1 MERERERDVTLERSS
16 AFAFRT
22 TPSKSSPRGKRI
34 EIFLSLSLSSQRRR
48 PKKKKREKTREC
60 VVVSLLR
67 ECITFRALISSGG
80 GKGGGRFV
88 SDCFSEFSFYFSL
101 QFCLG
106 CTTLF
111 PALHF
116 ENLFPELRKSA
127 LEMTTNEGE
136 DEDTIDFD
144 EKEELL
150 RRDVDRLL
158 EEIAF
163 LEETS
168 SSSLRNAELESR
180 LETMEQNMLSIARR
194 MTTMKKKKKQSGTN
208 NDDDYGTT
216 AFSLLSSRI
225 HEVAEYVDSA
235 VRNTV
240 SNQRKR
246 EENILRELDA
256 FVDKEEDAIETN
268 TIRAKEVNEEKENR
282 VEWIRKFGIE
292 NSMMMSGG
300 KMDEEDLNAE
310 RSLRAFEMNDDEKGG
325 VRKSGKEKGVV
336 FLLDDDVRRAKEEED
351 LEKAIEKNVLSTVDL
366 AIKRLETASA
376 AIAKATAK
384 NSKESG
390 GAAAIFATAISNFS
404 ALPVWQKRVV
414 GVLAFLGFSWI
425 LILNAM
431 NNDEKSEFEEIDQSI
446 ATTANASEL
455 IKF

>member
-1 MERERERDVTLERSS
+1 MT
-16 AFAFRT
+16 
-22 TPSKSSPRGKRI
+22 
-34 EIFLSLSLSSQRRR
+34 
-48 PKKKKREKTREC
+48 
-60 VVVSLLR
+60 
-67 ECITFRALISSGG
+67 
-80 GKGGGRFV
+80 
-88 SDCFSEFSFYFSL
+88 DCLSEFSFFFSL
-101 QFCLG
+101 QVLFRVYNPNFLRSISFLF
-106 CTTLF
+106 LF
-111 PALHF
+111 PISSAQT
-116 ENLFPELRKSA
+116 KAA
-127 LEMTTNEGE
+127 LEMTTNEE
-136 DEDTIDFD
+136 DDDDDIDI
-144 EKEELL
+144 EEEEELL
-150 RRDVDRLL
+150 RGDVDRLL

-168 SSSLRNAELESR
+168 SSSSSSLRNGALKSR
-180 LETMEQNMLSIARR
+180 LETLEQNRVSIARR
-194 MTTMKKKKKQSGTN
+194 MTTMKKKKKKKQSGNNN

-240 SNQRKR
+240 SNQRKTR
-246 EENILRELDA
+246 EENILRELDL
-256 FVDKEEDAIETN
+256 FVDGDEDAIETN
-268 TIRAKEVNEEKENR
+268 TIRGKEVNEEKENR

-384 NSKESG
+384 NSKETG
-390 GAAAIFATAISNFS
+390 GAAGIFATAISNFS

-446 ATTANASEL
+446 ATTANAS
-455 IKF
+455 

>member
-1 MERERERDVTLERSS
+1 MN
-16 AFAFRT
+16 F
-22 TPSKSSPRGKRI
+22 PS
-34 EIFLSLSLSSQRRR
+34 
-48 PKKKKREKTREC
+48 C
-60 VVVSLLR
+60 
-67 ECITFRALISSGG
+67 
-80 GKGGGRFV
+80 
-88 SDCFSEFSFYFSL
+88 FSL
-101 QFCLG
+101 QV
-106 CTTLF
+106 LF
-111 PALHF
+111 RVYNPNFLSAPF
-116 ENLFPELRKSA
+116 LFKNAQKKAA
-127 LEMTTNEGE
+127 LEMTTNEE
-136 DEDTIDFD
+136 DDDDDIDI
-144 EKEELL
+144 EEEEELL
-150 RRDVDRLL
+150 RGDVDRLL

-168 SSSLRNAELESR
+168 SSSSSLRNGELESR
-180 LETMEQNMLSIARR
+180 LETLEQNRVSIARR
-194 MTTMKKKKKQSGTN
+194 MTTMKKKKKKQSGNNN

-240 SNQRKR
+240 VSNQRKTR
-246 EENILRELDA
+246 EENILRELDL
-256 FVDKEEDAIETN
+256 FVDGDEDAIETN
-268 TIRAKEVNEEKENR
+268 TIRGKEVNEEKENR

-384 NSKESG
+384 NSKETG
-390 GAAAIFATAISNFS
+390 GAAGIFATAISNFS

-446 ATTANASEL
+446 ATTANAS
-455 IKF
+455 

>member
-1 MERERERDVTLERSS
+1 
-16 AFAFRT
+16 
-22 TPSKSSPRGKRI
+22 
-34 EIFLSLSLSSQRRR
+34 
-48 PKKKKREKTREC
+48 
-60 VVVSLLR
+60 
-67 ECITFRALISSGG
+67 
-80 GKGGGRFV
+80 
-88 SDCFSEFSFYFSL
+88 
-101 QFCLG
+101 
-106 CTTLF
+106 
-111 PALHF
+111 
-116 ENLFPELRKSA
+116 
-127 LEMTTNEGE
+127 MTTNEGE
-136 DEDTIDFD
+136 DDDDIDFD
-144 EKEELL
+144 EEEELL

-168 SSSLRNAELESR
+168 SSSSLRNAELESR
-180 LETMEQNMLSIARR
+180 LETLEQNRLSIARR
-194 MTTMKKKKKQSGTN
+194 MTTMKKKKQSGNNN

-256 FVDKEEDAIETN
+256 FVDGDKDAIETN

-310 RSLRAFEMNDDEKGG
+310 RTLRAFEMNDSEKGG

-336 FLLDDDVRRAKEEED
+336 FLLDDDLRAKEEED

-376 AIAKATAK
+376 AIAKATSK
-384 NSKESG
+384 NSKETG
-390 GAAAIFATAISNFS
+390 GAAGMTIFATAISNFS

-431 NNDEKSEFEEIDQSI
+431 NNDEKTEFEEIDQSI
-446 ATTANASEL
+446 ATTANAS
-455 IKF
+455 

>member
-1 MERERERDVTLERSS
+1 MT
-16 AFAFRT
+16 
-22 TPSKSSPRGKRI
+22 
-34 EIFLSLSLSSQRRR
+34 
-48 PKKKKREKTREC
+48 
-60 VVVSLLR
+60 
-67 ECITFRALISSGG
+67 
-80 GKGGGRFV
+80 
-88 SDCFSEFSFYFSL
+88 DCLSEFSFFFSL
-101 QFCLG
+101 QVLFRVYNPNFLRSISFLF
-106 CTTLF
+106 LF
-111 PALHF
+111 PISSAQT
-116 ENLFPELRKSA
+116 KAA
-127 LEMTTNEGE
+127 LEMTTNEEE
-136 DEDTIDFD
+136 DDDDIDF
-144 EKEELL
+144 EEEEELL

-168 SSSLRNAELESR
+168 SSSSSLRNGELESR
-180 LETMEQNMLSIARR
+180 LETLEQNRMSIARR
-194 MTTMKKKKKQSGTN
+194 MTTMKKKKKQSGNNN

-240 SNQRKR
+240 SNQRKTR
-246 EENILRELDA
+246 EENILRELDL
-256 FVDKEEDAIETN
+256 FVDGDEDAIETN
-268 TIRAKEVNEEKENR
+268 TIRGKEVNEEKENR

-384 NSKESG
+384 NSKETG
-390 GAAAIFATAISNFS
+390 GAAGIFATAISNFS

-446 ATTANASEL
+446 ATTANAS
-455 IKF
+455 

>member
-1 MERERERDVTLERSS
+1 M
-16 AFAFRT
+16 
-22 TPSKSSPRGKRI
+22 
-34 EIFLSLSLSSQRRR
+34 
-48 PKKKKREKTREC
+48 
-60 VVVSLLR
+60 
-67 ECITFRALISSGG
+67 
-80 GKGGGRFV
+80 
-88 SDCFSEFSFYFSL
+88 
-101 QFCLG
+101 
-106 CTTLF
+106 
-111 PALHF
+111 
-116 ENLFPELRKSA
+116 
-127 LEMTTNEGE
+127 
-136 DEDTIDFD
+136 
-144 EKEELL
+144 
-150 RRDVDRLL
+150 
-158 EEIAF
+158 
-163 LEETS
+163 
-168 SSSLRNAELESR
+168 
-180 LETMEQNMLSIARR
+180 
-194 MTTMKKKKKQSGTN
+194 KKKKQSGNNN

-256 FVDKEEDAIETN
+256 FVDGDKDAIETN

-310 RSLRAFEMNDDEKGG
+310 RTLRAFEMNDSEKGG

-336 FLLDDDVRRAKEEED
+336 FLLDDDLRAKEEED

-376 AIAKATAK
+376 AIAKATSK
-384 NSKESG
+384 NSKETG
-390 GAAAIFATAISNFS
+390 GAAGMTIFATAISNFS

-431 NNDEKSEFEEIDQSI
+431 NNDEKTEFEEIDQSI
-446 ATTANASEL
+446 ATTANAS
-455 IKF
+455 

>member
-1 MERERERDVTLERSS
+1 MNFPPV
-16 AFAFRT
+16 
-22 TPSKSSPRGKRI
+22 
-34 EIFLSLSLSSQRRR
+34 FLY
-48 PKKKKREKTREC
+48 K
-60 VVVSLLR
+60 
-67 ECITFRALISSGG
+67 
-80 GKGGGRFV
+80 
-88 SDCFSEFSFYFSL
+88 
-101 QFCLG
+101 FCLG
-106 CTTLF
+106 FTTLISCAPF
-111 PALHF
+111 LSVLQKKA
-116 ENLFPELRKSA
+116 A
-127 LEMTTNEGE
+127 LEMTTNEE
-136 DEDTIDFD
+136 DDDDDIDF
-144 EKEELL
+144 EEEEELL
-150 RRDVDRLL
+150 RGDVDRLL

-168 SSSLRNAELESR
+168 SSSSLRNGELESR
-180 LETMEQNMLSIARR
+180 LETLEQNRVSIARR
-194 MTTMKKKKKQSGTN
+194 MTTMKKKKKQCGTN

-240 SNQRKR
+240 VSNQRKTR
-246 EENILRELDA
+246 EENILRELDL
-256 FVDKEEDAIETN
+256 FVDGDEDAIETN
-268 TIRAKEVNEEKENR
+268 TIRGKEVNEEKENR

-384 NSKESG
+384 NSKETG
-390 GAAAIFATAISNFS
+390 GAAGIFATAISNFS

-446 ATTANASEL
+446 ATTANAS
-455 IKF
+455 

>member
-1 MERERERDVTLERSS
+1 VTLERSS

-144 EKEELL
+144 EEEELL

-180 LETMEQNMLSIARR
+180 LETIEHNRLSIARR

-292 NSMMMSGG
+292 NSMMIGG
-300 KMDEEDLNAE
+300 KMEDVNAE
-310 RSLRAFEMNDDEKGG
+310 RSLRAFEMNNNEKGG
-325 VRKSGKEKGVV
+325 VVQSGKEKGVV
-336 FLLDDDVRRAKEEED
+336 FLLDDDLRRAKEEED

-376 AIAKATAK
+376 AIAKATSK
-384 NSKESG
+384 NSKETG
-390 GAAAIFATAISNFS
+390 GAAGIFATAISNFS

-446 ATTANASEL
+446 ATTANAS
-455 IKF
+455 

>member
-1 MERERERDVTLERSS
+1 MLLEQHHQKVPRGETTTERELRFSFLSFSFLKEEDQKRKKERRHES
-16 AFAFRT
+16 AF
-22 TPSKSSPRGKRI
+22 
-34 EIFLSLSLSSQRRR
+34 
-48 PKKKKREKTREC
+48 
-60 VVVSLLR
+60 VSLR
-67 ECITFRALISSGG
+67 KCTFRALISSGG

-88 SDCFSEFSFYFSL
+88 SDCLSEIFLSVFSPFVFRVYNPNCFCFPSISKSL
-101 QFCLG
+101 RSEK
-106 CTTLF
+106 
-111 PALHF
+111 A
-116 ENLFPELRKSA
+116 A

-136 DEDTIDFD
+136 DDDDIDFD
-144 EKEELL
+144 EEEELL

-168 SSSLRNAELESR
+168 SSSSLRNAELESR
-180 LETMEQNMLSIARR
+180 LETLEQNRLSIARR
-194 MTTMKKKKKQSGTN
+194 MTTMKKKKQSGNNN
-208 NDDDYGTT
+208 NDDDYGTS

-256 FVDKEEDAIETN
+256 FVDGDKDAIETN

-310 RSLRAFEMNDDEKGG
+310 RTLRAFEMNDSEKGG

-336 FLLDDDVRRAKEEED
+336 FLLDDDLRAKEEED

-376 AIAKATAK
+376 AIAKATSK
-384 NSKESG
+384 NSKETG
-390 GAAAIFATAISNFS
+390 GAAGMTIFATAISNFS

-431 NNDEKSEFEEIDQSI
+431 NNDEKTEFEEIDQSI
-446 ATTANASEL
+446 ATTANAS
-455 IKF
+455 

>member
-1 MERERERDVTLERSS
+1 M
-16 AFAFRT
+16 
-22 TPSKSSPRGKRI
+22 
-34 EIFLSLSLSSQRRR
+34 
-48 PKKKKREKTREC
+48 
-60 VVVSLLR
+60 
-67 ECITFRALISSGG
+67 
-80 GKGGGRFV
+80 
-88 SDCFSEFSFYFSL
+88 
-101 QFCLG
+101 
-106 CTTLF
+106 
-111 PALHF
+111 
-116 ENLFPELRKSA
+116 
-127 LEMTTNEGE
+127 TNEE
-136 DEDTIDFD
+136 EVDDDE
-144 EKEELL
+144 EEELL
-150 RRDVDRLL
+150 RGDVDRLL

-168 SSSLRNAELESR
+168 SSSSLRNGELESR
-180 LETMEQNMLSIARR
+180 LETLEQNRLSIARR
-194 MTTMKKKKKQSGTN
+194 MTTMKKKKQYGTN

-240 SNQRKR
+240 STNQRKR

-292 NSMMMSGG
+292 NSMMIIGG

-310 RSLRAFEMNDDEKGG
+310 RTLRAFEMNDSEKGG

-376 AIAKATAK
+376 AIAKATSK

-390 GAAAIFATAISNFS
+390 GAAGMTIFATAISNFS

-446 ATTANASEL
+446 ATTANAS
-455 IKF
+455 

>member
-1 MERERERDVTLERSS
+1 MNFPSVFSTVL
-16 AFAFRT
+16 FRVCN
-22 TPSKSSPRGKRI
+22 PNFLLSISFSKIS
-34 EIFLSLSLSSQRRR
+34 SLSS
-48 PKKKKREKTREC
+48 EK
-60 VVVSLLR
+60 
-67 ECITFRALISSGG
+67 A
-80 GKGGGRFV
+80 
-88 SDCFSEFSFYFSL
+88 
-101 QFCLG
+101 
-106 CTTLF
+106 
-111 PALHF
+111 
-116 ENLFPELRKSA
+116 A

-136 DEDTIDFD
+136 DDDDIDFD
-144 EKEELL
+144 EEEELL

-168 SSSLRNAELESR
+168 SSSLRNVDLESK
-180 LETMEQNMLSIARR
+180 LETLERERVNIARR
-194 MTTMKKKKKQSGTN
+194 MTTMKKKKKRS
-208 NDDDYGTT
+208 DDDDDNTNTTT

-240 SNQRKR
+240 VTQQRKTR
-246 EENILRELDA
+246 EENILRELDL
-256 FVDKEEDAIETN
+256 FVDADEDASETN
-268 TIRAKEVNEEKENR
+268 TIRAKEVDEEKENR

-292 NSMMMSGG
+292 NSMMMIGG
-300 KMDEEDLNAE
+300 KMDDEALNAE

-384 NSKESG
+384 NSKETG
-390 GAAAIFATAISNFS
+390 GAAGIFATAISNFS

-446 ATTANASEL
+446 ATTANAS
-455 IKF
+455 

>member
-1 MERERERDVTLERSS
+1 
-16 AFAFRT
+16 
-22 TPSKSSPRGKRI
+22 
-34 EIFLSLSLSSQRRR
+34 
-48 PKKKKREKTREC
+48 
-60 VVVSLLR
+60 
-67 ECITFRALISSGG
+67 
-80 GKGGGRFV
+80 
-88 SDCFSEFSFYFSL
+88 
-101 QFCLG
+101 
-106 CTTLF
+106 
-111 PALHF
+111 
-116 ENLFPELRKSA
+116 
-127 LEMTTNEGE
+127 MTTNEGE

-144 EKEELL
+144 EEEELL

-180 LETMEQNMLSIARR
+180 LETLEQNRLSIARR

-292 NSMMMSGG
+292 NSMMIGG
-300 KMDEEDLNAE
+300 KMEDVNAE
-310 RSLRAFEMNDDEKGG
+310 RSLRAFEMNNNEKGG
-325 VRKSGKEKGVV
+325 VVQSGKEKGVV
-336 FLLDDDVRRAKEEED
+336 FLLDDDLRRAKEEED

-376 AIAKATAK
+376 AIAKATSK
-384 NSKESG
+384 NSKETG
-390 GAAAIFATAISNFS
+390 GAAGIFATAISNFS

-446 ATTANASEL
+446 ATTANAS
-455 IKF
+455 

>member
-1 MERERERDVTLERSS
+1 MTDCSS
-16 AFAFRT
+16 
-22 TPSKSSPRGKRI
+22 
-34 EIFLSLSLSSQRRR
+34 EISLSVFSTFMFRVYNPNFLLS
-48 PKKKKREKTREC
+48 
-60 VVVSLLR
+60 
-67 ECITFRALISSGG
+67 IS
-80 GKGGGRFV
+80 
-88 SDCFSEFSFYFSL
+88 
-101 QFCLG
+101 
-106 CTTLF
+106 
-111 PALHF
+111 F
-116 ENLFPELRKSA
+116 ENLFPERTEKAA

-136 DEDTIDFD
+136 DDDDIDFD
-144 EKEELL
+144 EEEELL

-168 SSSLRNAELESR
+168 SSSSLRNGDLESR
-180 LETMEQNMLSIARR
+180 LETLEQNRVSIARR
-194 MTTMKKKKKQSGTN
+194 MTTMKKKKKKQSGN
-208 NDDDYGTT
+208 NNNDDDDYGTT

-240 SNQRKR
+240 VSNQRKTR
-246 EENILRELDA
+246 EENILRELDL
-256 FVDKEEDAIETN
+256 FVDGDEDAIETN
-268 TIRAKEVNEEKENR
+268 TIRGKEVKEEKENR

-310 RSLRAFEMNDDEKGG
+310 RSLRAFEMNDSEKGG
-325 VRKSGKEKGVV
+325 VVKSGKEKGVV
-336 FLLDDDVRRAKEEED
+336 FSLDDDLRRAKEEED

-384 NSKESG
+384 NSKETG
-390 GAAAIFATAISNFS
+390 GAAGIFATAISNFS

-446 ATTANASEL
+446 ATTANAS
-455 IKF
+455 

>member
-1 MERERERDVTLERSS
+1 MTDCSS
-16 AFAFRT
+16 
-22 TPSKSSPRGKRI
+22 
-34 EIFLSLSLSSQRRR
+34 EISLSVFSTFMFRVYNPNFLLS
-48 PKKKKREKTREC
+48 
-60 VVVSLLR
+60 
-67 ECITFRALISSGG
+67 IS
-80 GKGGGRFV
+80 
-88 SDCFSEFSFYFSL
+88 
-101 QFCLG
+101 
-106 CTTLF
+106 
-111 PALHF
+111 F
-116 ENLFPELRKSA
+116 ENLFPERTEKAA

-136 DEDTIDFD
+136 DDDDIDFD
-144 EKEELL
+144 EEEELL

-168 SSSLRNAELESR
+168 SSSSLRNGDLESR
-180 LETMEQNMLSIARR
+180 LETLEQNRLSIARR
-194 MTTMKKKKKQSGTN
+194 MTTMKKKKKKQSGTN

-240 SNQRKR
+240 STNQRKR

-256 FVDKEEDAIETN
+256 FVDEDEDAIETN
-268 TIRAKEVNEEKENR
+268 TIRAKEVNEEEENR

-300 KMDEEDLNAE
+300 KMDDEDLNAE
-310 RSLRAFEMNDDEKGG
+310 RSLRAFEMNDSEKGG
-325 VRKSGKEKGVV
+325 VVKSGKEKGVV
-336 FLLDDDVRRAKEEED
+336 FSLDDDLRRAKEEED

>member
-1 MERERERDVTLERSS
+1 MT
-16 AFAFRT
+16 
-22 TPSKSSPRGKRI
+22 
-34 EIFLSLSLSSQRRR
+34 
-48 PKKKKREKTREC
+48 
-60 VVVSLLR
+60 
-67 ECITFRALISSGG
+67 
-80 GKGGGRFV
+80 
-88 SDCFSEFSFYFSL
+88 DCLSEFSFFFYK
-101 QFCLG
+101 FCLG
-106 CTTLF
+106 FTTLRSISF
-111 PALHF
+111 LLISFHVSQTKA
-116 ENLFPELRKSA
+116 A
-127 LEMTTNEGE
+127 LEMTTNEE
-136 DEDTIDFD
+136 DDDDDIDI
-144 EKEELL
+144 EEEEELL
-150 RRDVDRLL
+150 RGDVDRLL

-168 SSSLRNAELESR
+168 SSSSLRNGELESR
-180 LETMEQNMLSIARR
+180 LETLEQNRMSIARR
-194 MTTMKKKKKQSGTN
+194 MTTMKKKKKQSGNNN

-240 SNQRKR
+240 VSNQRKTR
-246 EENILRELDA
+246 EENILRELDL
-256 FVDKEEDAIETN
+256 FVDGDEDAIETN
-268 TIRAKEVNEEKENR
+268 TIRGKEVNEEKENR

-384 NSKESG
+384 NSKETG
-390 GAAAIFATAISNFS
+390 GAAGIFATAISNFS

-446 ATTANASEL
+446 ATTANAS
-455 IKF
+455 

>member
-1 MERERERDVTLERSS
+1 VYN
-16 AFAFRT
+16 
-22 TPSKSSPRGKRI
+22 PI
-34 EIFLSLSLSSQRRR
+34 
-48 PKKKKREKTREC
+48 
-60 VVVSLLR
+60 SLLS
-67 ECITFRALISSGG
+67 ISKIS
-80 GKGGGRFV
+80 FP
-88 SDCFSEFSFYFSL
+88 SSEK
-101 QFCLG
+101 
-106 CTTLF
+106 
-111 PALHF
+111 A
-116 ENLFPELRKSA
+116 A

-136 DEDTIDFD
+136 DDDDIDF
-144 EKEELL
+144 EEEEELL

-168 SSSLRNAELESR
+168 SSSSSSLRNGALKSR
-180 LETMEQNMLSIARR
+180 LETLEQNRMSIARR
-194 MTTMKKKKKQSGTN
+194 MTTMKKKKKQSGNNN

-240 SNQRKR
+240 SNQRKTR
-246 EENILRELDA
+246 EENILRELDL
-256 FVDKEEDAIETN
+256 FVDGDEDAIETN
-268 TIRAKEVNEEKENR
+268 TIRGKEVNEEKENR

-384 NSKESG
+384 NSKETG
-390 GAAAIFATAISNFS
+390 GAAGIFATAISNFS

-446 ATTANASEL
+446 ATTANAS
-455 IKF
+455 

>member
-1 MERERERDVTLERSS
+1 MTDCSS
-16 AFAFRT
+16 
-22 TPSKSSPRGKRI
+22 
-34 EIFLSLSLSSQRRR
+34 EISLSVFSTFMFRVYNPNFLLS
-48 PKKKKREKTREC
+48 
-60 VVVSLLR
+60 
-67 ECITFRALISSGG
+67 IS
-80 GKGGGRFV
+80 
-88 SDCFSEFSFYFSL
+88 
-101 QFCLG
+101 
-106 CTTLF
+106 
-111 PALHF
+111 F
-116 ENLFPELRKSA
+116 ENLFPERTEKAA

-136 DEDTIDFD
+136 DDDDIDFD
-144 EKEELL
+144 EEEELL

-168 SSSLRNAELESR
+168 SSSSLRNGDLESR
-180 LETMEQNMLSIARR
+180 LETLEQNRLSIARR
-194 MTTMKKKKKQSGTN
+194 MTTMKKKKKQSGNNN

-240 SNQRKR
+240 VSNQRKTR
-246 EENILRELDA
+246 EENILRELDL
-256 FVDKEEDAIETN
+256 FVDGDEDAIETN
-268 TIRAKEVNEEKENR
+268 TIRGKEVNEEKENR

-384 NSKESG
+384 NSKETG
-390 GAAAIFATAISNFS
+390 GAAGIFATAISNFS

>member
-1 MERERERDVTLERSS
+1 MT
-16 AFAFRT
+16 
-22 TPSKSSPRGKRI
+22 
-34 EIFLSLSLSSQRRR
+34 
-48 PKKKKREKTREC
+48 
-60 VVVSLLR
+60 
-67 ECITFRALISSGG
+67 
-80 GKGGGRFV
+80 
-88 SDCFSEFSFYFSL
+88 DCLSEFSFFFSL
-101 QFCLG
+101 QVLFRVYSPNFLRSISFLF
-106 CTTLF
+106 LF
-111 PALHF
+111 PISSAQT
-116 ENLFPELRKSA
+116 KAA
-127 LEMTTNEGE
+127 LEMTTNEE
-136 DEDTIDFD
+136 DDDDDIDI
-144 EKEELL
+144 EEEEELL
-150 RRDVDRLL
+150 RGDVDRLL

-168 SSSLRNAELESR
+168 SSSSSLRNGELKSR
-180 LETMEQNMLSIARR
+180 LETLEQNRMSIARR
-194 MTTMKKKKKQSGTN
+194 MTTMKKKKKQSGNNN

-240 SNQRKR
+240 VSNQRKTR
-246 EENILRELDA
+246 EENILRELDL
-256 FVDKEEDAIETN
+256 FVDGDEDAIETN
-268 TIRAKEVNEEKENR
+268 TIRGKEVNEEKENR

-384 NSKESG
+384 NSKETG
-390 GAAAIFATAISNFS
+390 GAAGIFATAISNFS

-446 ATTANASEL
+446 ATTANAS
-455 IKF
+455 

>member
-1 MERERERDVTLERSS
+1 M
-16 AFAFRT
+16 
-22 TPSKSSPRGKRI
+22 
-34 EIFLSLSLSSQRRR
+34 
-48 PKKKKREKTREC
+48 
-60 VVVSLLR
+60 
-67 ECITFRALISSGG
+67 
-80 GKGGGRFV
+80 
-88 SDCFSEFSFYFSL
+88 L
-101 QFCLG
+101 Q
-106 CTTLF
+106 TK
-111 PALHF
+111 A
-116 ENLFPELRKSA
+116 A
-127 LEMTTNEGE
+127 LEMTTNE
-136 DEDTIDFD
+136 DDDDDDIDI
-144 EKEELL
+144 EEEEELL
-150 RRDVDRLL
+150 RGDVDRLL

-168 SSSLRNAELESR
+168 SSSSSLRNGELESR
-180 LETMEQNMLSIARR
+180 LETLEQNRVSIARR
-194 MTTMKKKKKQSGTN
+194 MTTMKKKKKKQSGNNN

-240 SNQRKR
+240 VSNQRKTR
-246 EENILRELDA
+246 EENILRELDL
-256 FVDKEEDAIETN
+256 FVDGDEDAIETN
-268 TIRAKEVNEEKENR
+268 TIRGKEVNEEKENR

-384 NSKESG
+384 NSKETG
-390 GAAAIFATAISNFS
+390 GAAGIFATAISNFS

-431 NNDEKSEFEEIDQSI
+431 NNDEKTEFEEIDQSI
-446 ATTANASEL
+446 ATTANAS
-455 IKF
+455 

>member
-1 MERERERDVTLERSS
+1 
-16 AFAFRT
+16 
-22 TPSKSSPRGKRI
+22 
-34 EIFLSLSLSSQRRR
+34 
-48 PKKKKREKTREC
+48 
-60 VVVSLLR
+60 
-67 ECITFRALISSGG
+67 
-80 GKGGGRFV
+80 
-88 SDCFSEFSFYFSL
+88 
-101 QFCLG
+101 
-106 CTTLF
+106 
-111 PALHF
+111 
-116 ENLFPELRKSA
+116 
-127 LEMTTNEGE
+127 MTTNEGE

-144 EKEELL
+144 EEEELL

-180 LETMEQNMLSIARR
+180 LETLEQNRLSIARR
-194 MTTMKKKKKQSGTN
+194 MTTMKKKKKRS
-208 NDDDYGTT
+208 DDDDDNTNTTT

-240 SNQRKR
+240 VTQQRKTR
-246 EENILRELDA
+246 EENILRELDL
-256 FVDKEEDAIETN
+256 FVDEDEDAIETN
-268 TIRAKEVNEEKENR
+268 TIRAKEVDEEKENR

-292 NSMMMSGG
+292 NSMMMIGG
-300 KMDEEDLNAE
+300 KMDEDLNAE

-325 VRKSGKEKGVV
+325 VVKSGKGKEKGVV
-336 FLLDDDVRRAKEEED
+336 FLDDDFRRAKEEED

-376 AIAKATAK
+376 AIAKATSK
-384 NSKESG
+384 NSKETG
-390 GAAAIFATAISNFS
+390 GAAGIFATAISNFS

-446 ATTANASEL
+446 ATTANAS
-455 IKF
+455 

>member
-1 MERERERDVTLERSS
+1 MTDCSS
-16 AFAFRT
+16 
-22 TPSKSSPRGKRI
+22 
-34 EIFLSLSLSSQRRR
+34 EISLSVFSTFMFRVYNPNFLLS
-48 PKKKKREKTREC
+48 
-60 VVVSLLR
+60 
-67 ECITFRALISSGG
+67 IS
-80 GKGGGRFV
+80 
-88 SDCFSEFSFYFSL
+88 
-101 QFCLG
+101 
-106 CTTLF
+106 
-111 PALHF
+111 F
-116 ENLFPELRKSA
+116 ENLFPERTEKAA

-136 DEDTIDFD
+136 DDDDIDFD
-144 EKEELL
+144 EEEELL

-168 SSSLRNAELESR
+168 SSSSLRNGDLESR
-180 LETMEQNMLSIARR
+180 LETLEQNRLSIARR
-194 MTTMKKKKKQSGTN
+194 MTTMKKKKKQSGNNN

-240 SNQRKR
+240 SNQRKTR
-246 EENILRELDA
+246 EENILRELDL
-256 FVDKEEDAIETN
+256 FVDGDEDAIETN
-268 TIRAKEVNEEKENR
+268 TIRGKEVNEEKENR

-384 NSKESG
+384 NSKETG
-390 GAAAIFATAISNFS
+390 GAAGIFATAISNFS

>member
-1 MERERERDVTLERSS
+1 M
-16 AFAFRT
+16 FRVYN
-22 TPSKSSPRGKRI
+22 PN
-34 EIFLSLSLSSQRRR
+34 FLLS
-48 PKKKKREKTREC
+48 
-60 VVVSLLR
+60 
-67 ECITFRALISSGG
+67 IS
-80 GKGGGRFV
+80 
-88 SDCFSEFSFYFSL
+88 
-101 QFCLG
+101 
-106 CTTLF
+106 
-111 PALHF
+111 F
-116 ENLFPELRKSA
+116 ENLFPERTEKAA

-136 DEDTIDFD
+136 DDDDIDFD
-144 EKEELL
+144 EEEELL

-158 EEIAF
+158 EEITF

-168 SSSLRNAELESR
+168 SSSSSLRNGDLESR
-180 LETMEQNMLSIARR
+180 LETLEQNRLSIARR
-194 MTTMKKKKKQSGTN
+194 MTTMKKKKKKQSGTN

-240 SNQRKR
+240 STNQRKR

-256 FVDKEEDAIETN
+256 FVDEDEDAIETN

-384 NSKESG
+384 NSKETG
-390 GAAAIFATAISNFS
+390 GAAGIFATAISNFS

-446 ATTANASEL
+446 ATTANAS
-455 IKF
+455 

>member
-1 MERERERDVTLERSS
+1 MT
-16 AFAFRT
+16 
-22 TPSKSSPRGKRI
+22 
-34 EIFLSLSLSSQRRR
+34 
-48 PKKKKREKTREC
+48 
-60 VVVSLLR
+60 
-67 ECITFRALISSGG
+67 
-80 GKGGGRFV
+80 
-88 SDCFSEFSFYFSL
+88 DCLSEFSFFFSL
-101 QFCLG
+101 QVLFRVYNPNFLRSISFLF
-106 CTTLF
+106 LF
-111 PALHF
+111 PISSAQT
-116 ENLFPELRKSA
+116 KAA

-136 DEDTIDFD
+136 DDDDIDF
-144 EKEELL
+144 EEEEELL

-168 SSSLRNAELESR
+168 SSSSLRNGELESR
-180 LETMEQNMLSIARR
+180 LETLEQNRMSIARR
-194 MTTMKKKKKQSGTN
+194 MTTMKKEKKQSGNNN

-240 SNQRKR
+240 SNQRKTR
-246 EENILRELDA
+246 EENILRELDL
-256 FVDKEEDAIETN
+256 FVDGDEDAIETN
-268 TIRAKEVNEEKENR
+268 TIRGKEVNEEKENR

-384 NSKESG
+384 NSKETG
-390 GAAAIFATAISNFS
+390 GAAGIFATAISNFS

-446 ATTANASEL
+446 ATTANAS
-455 IKF
+455 

>member
-1 MERERERDVTLERSS
+1 
-16 AFAFRT
+16 
-22 TPSKSSPRGKRI
+22 
-34 EIFLSLSLSSQRRR
+34 
-48 PKKKKREKTREC
+48 
-60 VVVSLLR
+60 
-67 ECITFRALISSGG
+67 
-80 GKGGGRFV
+80 
-88 SDCFSEFSFYFSL
+88 
-101 QFCLG
+101 
-106 CTTLF
+106 
-111 PALHF
+111 
-116 ENLFPELRKSA
+116 
-127 LEMTTNEGE
+127 MTTNEEE
-136 DEDTIDFD
+136 DDDDIDF
-144 EKEELL
+144 EEEEELL

-168 SSSLRNAELESR
+168 SSSSLRNGDLESR
-180 LETMEQNMLSIARR
+180 LETLEQNRLSIARR
-194 MTTMKKKKKQSGTN
+194 MTTMKKKKQSGNNN

-256 FVDKEEDAIETN
+256 FVDGDKDAIETN

-384 NSKESG
+384 NSKETG
-390 GAAAIFATAISNFS
+390 GAAGIFATAISNFS

-446 ATTANASEL
+446 ATTANAS
-455 IKF
+455 

>member
-1 MERERERDVTLERSS
+1 
-16 AFAFRT
+16 
-22 TPSKSSPRGKRI
+22 
-34 EIFLSLSLSSQRRR
+34 
-48 PKKKKREKTREC
+48 
-60 VVVSLLR
+60 
-67 ECITFRALISSGG
+67 
-80 GKGGGRFV
+80 
-88 SDCFSEFSFYFSL
+88 
-101 QFCLG
+101 
-106 CTTLF
+106 
-111 PALHF
+111 
-116 ENLFPELRKSA
+116 
-127 LEMTTNEGE
+127 MTTNEEE
-136 DEDTIDFD
+136 DDDDIDF
-144 EKEELL
+144 EEEEELL

-168 SSSLRNAELESR
+168 SSSSSLRNGDLESR
-180 LETMEQNMLSIARR
+180 LETLEQNRLSIARR
-194 MTTMKKKKKQSGTN
+194 MTTMKKKKKKKQSGNNN

-240 SNQRKR
+240 SNQRKTR
-246 EENILRELDA
+246 EENILRELDL
-256 FVDKEEDAIETN
+256 FVDGDEDAIETN
-268 TIRAKEVNEEKENR
+268 TIRGKEVNEEKENR

-336 FLLDDDVRRAKEEED
+336 FLLDDDVRRAKEEEED
-351 LEKAIEKNVLSTVDL
+351 LEKAIEKTVLSTVDL
-366 AIKRLETASA
+366 TIKRLETASA

-446 ATTANASEL
+446 ATTANAS
-455 IKF
+455 

>member
-1 MERERERDVTLERSS
+1 MYIPISLLSIAKISIRSS
-16 AFAFRT
+16 
-22 TPSKSSPRGKRI
+22 
-34 EIFLSLSLSSQRRR
+34 
-48 PKKKKREKTREC
+48 EK
-60 VVVSLLR
+60 
-67 ECITFRALISSGG
+67 A
-80 GKGGGRFV
+80 
-88 SDCFSEFSFYFSL
+88 
-101 QFCLG
+101 
-106 CTTLF
+106 
-111 PALHF
+111 AH
-116 ENLFPELRKSA
+116 
-127 LEMTTNEGE
+127 EMTTNEGE
-136 DEDTIDFD
+136 DDDDIEF
-144 EKEELL
+144 EEEEELL

-168 SSSLRNAELESR
+168 SSSSSLRNGELESR
-180 LETMEQNMLSIARR
+180 LETLEQNRMSIARR
-194 MTTMKKKKKQSGTN
+194 MTTMKKKKKQSGNNN

-240 SNQRKR
+240 SNQRKTR
-246 EENILRELDA
+246 EENILRELDL
-256 FVDKEEDAIETN
+256 FVDGDEDAIETN
-268 TIRAKEVNEEKENR
+268 TIRGKEVNEEKENR

-384 NSKESG
+384 NSKETG
-390 GAAAIFATAISNFS
+390 GAAGIFATAISNFS

-446 ATTANASEL
+446 ATTANAS
-455 IKF
+455 

>member
-1 MERERERDVTLERSS
+1 
-16 AFAFRT
+16 
-22 TPSKSSPRGKRI
+22 
-34 EIFLSLSLSSQRRR
+34 
-48 PKKKKREKTREC
+48 
-60 VVVSLLR
+60 
-67 ECITFRALISSGG
+67 
-80 GKGGGRFV
+80 
-88 SDCFSEFSFYFSL
+88 
-101 QFCLG
+101 
-106 CTTLF
+106 
-111 PALHF
+111 
-116 ENLFPELRKSA
+116 
-127 LEMTTNEGE
+127 MTTNEGE
-136 DEDTIDFD
+136 DDDDIDFV
-144 EKEELL
+144 EEEELL

-180 LETMEQNMLSIARR
+180 LETLEQNRLSIARR
-194 MTTMKKKKKQSGTN
+194 MTTMKKKKKQCGTN

-292 NSMMMSGG
+292 NSMMIGG
-300 KMDEEDLNAE
+300 KMEDVNAE
-310 RSLRAFEMNDDEKGG
+310 RSLRAFEMNNNEKGG
-325 VRKSGKEKGVV
+325 VVQSGKEKGVV
-336 FLLDDDVRRAKEEED
+336 FLLDDDLRRAKEEED

-376 AIAKATAK
+376 AIAKATSK
-384 NSKESG
+384 NSKETG
-390 GAAAIFATAISNFS
+390 GAAGIFATAISNFS

-446 ATTANASEL
+446 ATTANAS
-455 IKF
+455 

>member
-1 MERERERDVTLERSS
+1 M
-16 AFAFRT
+16 
-22 TPSKSSPRGKRI
+22 K
-34 EIFLSLSLSSQRRR
+34 
-48 PKKKKREKTREC
+48 
-60 VVVSLLR
+60 
-67 ECITFRALISSGG
+67 
-80 GKGGGRFV
+80 
-88 SDCFSEFSFYFSL
+88 
-101 QFCLG
+101 
-106 CTTLF
+106 
-111 PALHF
+111 
-116 ENLFPELRKSA
+116 
-127 LEMTTNEGE
+127 
-136 DEDTIDFD
+136 
-144 EKEELL
+144 
-150 RRDVDRLL
+150 
-158 EEIAF
+158 
-163 LEETS
+163 
-168 SSSLRNAELESR
+168 
-180 LETMEQNMLSIARR
+180 
-194 MTTMKKKKKQSGTN
+194 KKKKKQSGTN

-240 SNQRKR
+240 STNQRKR

-256 FVDKEEDAIETN
+256 FVDEDEDAIETN

-300 KMDEEDLNAE
+300 KMDDEDLNAE
-310 RSLRAFEMNDDEKGG
+310 RSLRAFEMNDSEKGG
-325 VRKSGKEKGVV
+325 VVKSGKEKGVV
-336 FLLDDDVRRAKEEED
+336 FSLDDDLRRAKEEED

>member
-1 MERERERDVTLERSS
+1 MNFPSVFSTVL
-16 AFAFRT
+16 FRVCN
-22 TPSKSSPRGKRI
+22 PNFLLSISFSKIS
-34 EIFLSLSLSSQRRR
+34 SLSS
-48 PKKKKREKTREC
+48 EK
-60 VVVSLLR
+60 
-67 ECITFRALISSGG
+67 A
-80 GKGGGRFV
+80 
-88 SDCFSEFSFYFSL
+88 
-101 QFCLG
+101 
-106 CTTLF
+106 
-111 PALHF
+111 
-116 ENLFPELRKSA
+116 A

-136 DEDTIDFD
+136 DDDDIDFD
-144 EKEELL
+144 EEEELL

-168 SSSLRNAELESR
+168 SSSLRNVDLESK
-180 LETMEQNMLSIARR
+180 LETLERERVNIARR
-194 MTTMKKKKKQSGTN
+194 MTTMKKKKKRS
-208 NDDDYGTT
+208 DDDDDNTNTTT

-268 TIRAKEVNEEKENR
+268 TIRAKEVDEEKENR

-292 NSMMMSGG
+292 NSMMMIGG
-300 KMDEEDLNAE
+300 KMDDEALNAE
-310 RSLRAFEMNDDEKGG
+310 RSLRAFEMNDDEKDG
-325 VRKSGKEKGVV
+325 VVHKSGKGKEKGVV
-336 FLLDDDVRRAKEEED
+336 FLDDVRRAEEEED

-376 AIAKATAK
+376 AIAKATSK
-384 NSKESG
+384 NSKETG
-390 GAAAIFATAISNFS
+390 GAAGIFATAISNFS

-446 ATTANASEL
+446 ETTANAS
-455 IKF
+455 

>member
-1 MERERERDVTLERSS
+1 MLLEQHHQKVPRGETTTERELRFS
-16 AFAFRT
+16 
-22 TPSKSSPRGKRI
+22 I
-34 EIFLSLSLSSQRRR
+34 LSLSLFS
-48 PKKKKREKTREC
+48 KKKIKKEKIERKRESAS

-67 ECITFRALISSGG
+67 ERVTFRALISSGG
-80 GKGGGRFV
+80 GKDGGRFV
-88 SDCFSEFSFYFSL
+88 SDCLSEFSVFLYSF
-101 QFCLG
+101 LG
-106 CTTLF
+106 FTTLISCAPFLFF
-111 PALHF
+111 PLLQKKA
-116 ENLFPELRKSA
+116 A
-127 LEMTTNEGE
+127 LEMTTNEE
-136 DEDTIDFD
+136 DDDDDIDC
-144 EKEELL
+144 EEEEELL

-168 SSSLRNAELESR
+168 SSSSLRNGEFESR
-180 LETMEQNMLSIARR
+180 LETLEQNRVSIARR
-194 MTTMKKKKKQSGTN
+194 MTTMKKKKKKQSGNNN

-240 SNQRKR
+240 VSNQRKTR
-246 EENILRELDA
+246 EENILRELDL
-256 FVDKEEDAIETN
+256 FVDGDEDAIETN
-268 TIRAKEVNEEKENR
+268 TIRGKEVNEEKENR

-384 NSKESG
+384 NSKETG
-390 GAAAIFATAISNFS
+390 GAAGIFATAISNFS

-446 ATTANASEL
+446 ATTANAS
-455 IKF
+455 

>member
-1 MERERERDVTLERSS
+1 MLLEQHHQKVPRGETTTERELRFS
-16 AFAFRT
+16 
-22 TPSKSSPRGKRI
+22 I
-34 EIFLSLSLSSQRRR
+34 LSLSLFS
-48 PKKKKREKTREC
+48 KKKIKKEKIERKRESAS

-67 ECITFRALISSGG
+67 ERVTFRALISSGG
-80 GKGGGRFV
+80 GKDGGRFV
-88 SDCFSEFSFYFSL
+88 SDCLSEFSSCFSL
-101 QFCLG
+101 QV
-106 CTTLF
+106 LF
-111 PALHF
+111 RVYNPNFLLSISF
-116 ENLFPELRKSA
+116 RKISFRAQTKAA
-127 LEMTTNEGE
+127 LEMTTNEA
-136 DEDTIDFD
+136 DDDDDIDC
-144 EKEELL
+144 EEEEELL

-168 SSSLRNAELESR
+168 SSSSLRNGELESR
-180 LETMEQNMLSIARR
+180 LETLEQNRVSIARR
-194 MTTMKKKKKQSGTN
+194 MTTMKKKKKKQSGNNN

-240 SNQRKR
+240 VSNQRKTR
-246 EENILRELDA
+246 EENILRELDL
-256 FVDKEEDAIETN
+256 FVDGDEDAIETN
-268 TIRAKEVNEEKENR
+268 TIRGKEVNEEKENR

-384 NSKESG
+384 NSKETG
-390 GAAAIFATAISNFS
+390 GAAGIFATAISNFS

-446 ATTANASEL
+446 ATTANAS
-455 IKF
+455 